1 MKKPFIAVIAFL
13 AISTTAMASMKM
25 DSVRY
30 LNSTFGQNWFISA
43 RGTINCWQGSM
54 RVPEGFQNVYTKP
67 QWADSKFGFNV
78 NFGKWINHKIGLR
91 LSYNNTVINS
101 YINGRHINL
110 SYLQYL
116 YGDNPTPVE
125 TVGADEIYKTSMHYH
140 NLMFEVLVS
149 PIDLFQGYYN
159 PKRVWTPVIFFGAG
173 AAYTSSEF
181 FALKTIFDKSN
192 PNGANFEAAFSVGL
206 DNNFRLGEHFDI
218 NFGLGFTT
226 QRWTI
231 DSWTYEFE
239 GTYADGSTLR
249 PRRFDNMY
257 TASLG
262 LTYYFTRGYDVPE
275 DCADEMRLM
284 RERLENC
291 EEELNMWKNK
301 TPDTVPVFIHDTIV
315 IKEGAFVSYPFSIF
329 FERDSY
335 ELMSARDLVNLRAL
349 KDVAEKNGCKIR
361 LRGTCDSATGSVEH
375 NQRLAENRCRKIE
388 SELEKMGFNIAN
400 VIMDPV
406 GGVSELTPKELD
418 RRVFVELVKTN

>member
-173 AAYTSSEF
+173 AAYTSRASAMALRVLMGAILEAGTSSASER
-181 FALKTIFDKSN
+181 ASRQDSN
-192 PNGANFEAAFSVGL
+192 LEYRLPPLLASNLISTFLFVLFSSSMT
-206 DNNFRLGEHFDI
+206 
-218 NFGLGFTT
+218 FT
-226 QRWTI
+226 
-231 DSWTYEFE
+231 
-239 GTYADGSTLR
+239 
-249 PRRFDNMY
+249 
-257 TASLG
+257 
-262 LTYYFTRGYDVPE
+262 
-275 DCADEMRLM
+275 
-284 RERLENC
+284 
-291 EEELNMWKNK
+291 
-301 TPDTVPVFIHDTIV
+301 
-315 IKEGAFVSYPFSIF
+315 
-329 FERDSY
+329 
-335 ELMSARDLVNLRAL
+335 DLVFR
-349 KDVAEKNGCKIR
+349 
-361 LRGTCDSATGSVEH
+361 
-375 NQRLAENRCRKIE
+375 
-388 SELEKMGFNIAN
+388 
-400 VIMDPV
+400 
-406 GGVSELTPKELD
+406 
-418 RRVFVELVKTN
+418 